1 MKKELVLVFCL
12 DAGAPQARMAA
23 KINRR
28 SAQPWLGVLLLLG
41 LSVSQLHSH
50 EARGRGGHK
59 HGEAPEVLEAEFESY
74 FGRHGYYHA
83 GLGLQMPLNERQ
95 KLGLITHLVREDSSS
110 PWVSSLGAE
119 YGLRLEHD
127 VELEAFSF
135 GYFPARDQDAWAI
148 GLRARKGFEVSEAV
162 HLSAFFGPTFARV
175 RAVDEGTGNSVHVDH
190 TMLFGGVL
198 IEFEPIEVILFGS
211 QSLFSRSPR
220 GLESHVDLEE
230 MTHFAVYENNDG
242 LARNSVG
249 IDARWEYNASL
260 EFSARYAAIFFA
272 GESTRHSIML
282 SPAWQIAERLQIFGG
297 VQFLR
302 GGPGNNDI
310 GFGGIS
316 LRF

>member
-1 MKKELVLVFCL
+1 MKENLVFSES
-12 DAGAPQARMAA
+12 APPALMLA
-23 KINRR
+23 KVERGWTKT
-28 SAQPWLGVLLLLG
+28 WLGAFFVLLL
-41 LSVSQLHSH
+41 SASWSHSH

-59 HGEAPEVLEAEFESY
+59 HEEGPEALEAEFESY

-95 KLGLITHLVREDSSS
+95 KVGLITHLVREDSSS

-119 YGLRLEHD
+119 YGLRLEPD

-135 GYFPARDQDAWAI
+135 GYFPARDQDAWGI

-162 HLSAFFGPTFARV
+162 HLSAFFGPTFAHV
-175 RAVDEGTGNSVHVDH
+175 RALDDATGNSVHVDH

-198 IEFEPIEVILFGS
+198 IECEPIEVILFGS

-242 LARNSVG
+242 LARNSAG
-249 IDARWEYNASL
+249 IEARWEYNESL